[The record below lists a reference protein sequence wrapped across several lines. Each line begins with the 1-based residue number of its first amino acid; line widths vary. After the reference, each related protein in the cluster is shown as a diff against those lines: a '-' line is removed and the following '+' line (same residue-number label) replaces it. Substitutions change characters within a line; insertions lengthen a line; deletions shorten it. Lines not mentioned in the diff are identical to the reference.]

1 MSNLNALLKIHRIFD
16 RFLLRKQQPNFDQY
30 MTSYKFPRNPKIV
43 VLGGQFPL
51 IQNLI
56 QKLSFIYY

>member
-1 MSNLNALLKIHRIFD
+1 MSTLSHLAKIHKTIEQFVLKR
-16 RFLLRKQQPNFDQY
+16 QSPNYDQY
-30 MTSYKFPRNPKIV
+30 MTVYKFPQNAKIV

-56 QKLSFIYY
+56 QK